1 MTVAALA
8 FLSLQKLP
16 CLNLLQGIREDSDN
30 VYPITPRCQFRTQA
44 AIIPAEDNLR
54 QGKTIVNWVNTKLQ
68 AVNLFFSRVIHVKL
82 QILSILFFAFLFT
95 VWVKVVISWR
105 FVQLFFLIAE
115 GRVAKRSSNTQVVN
129 TILDSYRSYHQK
141 RPSPGTFHLT
151 NGD

>member
-1 MTVAALA
+1 MTLAALA
-8 FLSLQKLP
+8 LLSLQKLP

-44 AIIPAEDNLR
+44 AIIPAEDKLR
-54 QGKTIVNWVNTKLQ
+54 QGKTIVNRVNTKLQ
-68 AVNLFFSRVIHVKL
+68 AFDLFFSRVIHVKL
-82 QILSILFFAFLFT
+82 QILSLAFLFT

-141 RPSPGTFHLT
+141 RQSPGTFHLM